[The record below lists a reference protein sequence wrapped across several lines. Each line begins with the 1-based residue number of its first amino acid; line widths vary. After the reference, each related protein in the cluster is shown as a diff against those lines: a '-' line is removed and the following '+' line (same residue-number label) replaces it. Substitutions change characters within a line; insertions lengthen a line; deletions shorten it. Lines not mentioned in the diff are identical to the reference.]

1 MVHLLIFAAQ
11 ITVAPPEEQAVQD
24 DVALVVACAMIA
36 VMLLVGA
43 IASWV
48 LAGEPP
54 EEPPEEP
61 ISAKCRILA
70 DGYKARGRYP
80 NQDGD
85 LR

>member
-1 MVHLLIFAAQ
+1 MVHLLISAAQ
-11 ITVAPPEEQAVQD
+11 ITVAPPEQVVQD

-48 LAGEPP
+48 LARE
-54 EEPPEEP
+54 PEEP

-70 DGYKARGRYP
+70 DEYKARGKYP

>member
-11 ITVAPPEEQAVQD
+11 ITVASPEEQVVQD
-24 DVALVVACAMIA
+24 DLALVVACAIIA

-48 LAGEPP
+48 FAR
-54 EEPPEEP
+54 EPPEEP

-70 DGYKARGRYP
+70 DEYKARGKYP